1 MCCRPLAPSKRTKT
15 SRPCTETA
23 QLQGC
28 SNSLCLVE
36 KGTVVLKQSCSAA
49 TDFES
54 CNKLDLSPALL
65 RKRPHRQKVHSGN
78 TSPSPHSKNRRE
90 EGRSDAFSRLVLKR
104 QLCSAPLLPHGEFT
118 RTTAPNG
125 ELEPSRPLSPAL
137 PTQRW
142 HEQRLAVLTK
152 PLSVMCEVRSCT
164 PL

>member
-1 MCCRPLAPSKRTKT
+1 MQQFPMPGGEGDS
-15 SRPCTETA
+15 SPETE
-23 QLQGC
+23 LQR
-28 SNSLCLVE
+28 SDRS
-36 KGTVVLKQSCSAA
+36 
-49 TDFES
+49 ES

-90 EGRSDAFSRLVLKR
+90 EGRSDAFSRLVLTL

-142 HEQRLAVLTK
+142 HEQRLAVLQNI
-152 PLSVMCEVRSCT
+152 PLSCVRSGVVLPCDQVGS
-164 PL
+164 LSVD